1 MDADTIA
8 QLIYLGL
15 LLAAV
20 GGWVMVEYRKQMGA
34 ALRTALAWGL
44 IFVGVMAGYGLWSDI
59 SRNMTSTQAVTEGGT
74 IEIPRSPDGH
84 YYVTLDINGE
94 TVLFMAD
101 TGATNM
107 VLSTDDARRLGIDPE
122 SLLYMGEAMT
132 ANGVVRT
139 ARVTLPEVTLG
150 PFTDTDFPAW
160 VNEGDMDGSLLGM
173 EYLGQFRVEIAGDR
187 MVLSR

>member
-15 LLAAV
+15 LLAAL
-20 GGWVMVEYRKQMGA
+20 GGWVLVEYRKRMGA
-34 ALRTALAWGL
+34 ALRTALAWGM
-44 IFVGVMAGYGLWSDI
+44 IFLGVMAGYGLWNDI
-59 SRNMTSTQAVTEGGT
+59 SRNITASQIVSTGGD

-94 TVLFMAD
+94 GVRFLAD

-107 VLSTDDARRLGIDPE
+107 VLSTTDARRLGIEPE
-122 SLLYMGEAMT
+122 SLVYLGEAMT

-139 ARVTLPEVTLG
+139 ARVSLPQVTLG
-150 PFTDTDFPAW
+150 PFTDTDFPAY
-160 VNEGDMDGSLLGM
+160 VNKAEMEGSLLGM
-173 EYLGQFRVEIAGDR
+173 DYLGQYHVEIAGNR
-187 MVLSR
+187 MVLRR